1 MEFAKEWSKEAPCL
15 IEAGECAREHDGV
28 GHDVHRLGIKS
39 QPSSWKPLGYSR
51 GKTDGVYM
59 AIKDD
64 KENPRILVRVT
75 RIKGGKALYSEI
87 VDPFKEKCEAL
98 LESARNGLMNFYD
111 RVSRHYADE
120 GKDALLEAIGEIVR
134 KASDYETA
142 TVRQVFME
150 IQGDEEATDLFW
162 KALNDDARRG

>member
-1 MEFAKEWSKEAPCL
+1 MGFAKEWSKETPCL
-15 IEAGECAREHDGV
+15 IEAGECVREYSNAA
-28 GHDVHRLGIKS
+28 HDVSRLGIKA
-39 QPSSWKPLGYSR
+39 QPSSWKALGYS
-51 GKTDGVYM
+51 KSKIDGSYM

-75 RIKGGKALYSEI
+75 RFKNGKALYSEI

-98 LESARNGLMNFYD
+98 LESARNGLMCFYD
-111 RVSRHYADE
+111 KVSRYYADD
-120 GKDALLEAIGEIVR
+120 GKDALLGAIREVAR
-134 KASDYETA
+134 RATCYEGA

-162 KALNDDARRG
+162 EAVNDDARR